1 MTVQMYYI
9 ICLSR
14 NEVSIW
20 NFVYEAQDGHFV
32 IFSVL
37 VSLATLLWSAS
48 KKLRTL
54 RKQKVLARYGSTPS
68 TPVEL
73 TSTTT
78 LSRISA
84 KMYSG
89 YDASDGQ
96 RTVDEGDVV
105 PPPIQDNIEPASL
118 QPIQVAQES
127 GEGDTE
133 SPKDGIGSEISKGQ
147 GSYRGEQSEPQ
158 NDTRVQKEAPEK
170 EGIVEGSKIE
180 DIRGVEEC
188 KGGDGDDIEK
198 QLLSRDEV
206 PDEAKEFQSDIEE
219 VSEGFDYVP
228 VHRIT
233 LASFEEHAVKEEQN
247 SKVRDVVDLL
257 SSSNKDKEKKR
268 EKHKDQKEIGDVRP
282 GEMVPPAEMPPE
294 TRPAILEL
302 SPPVAETASSKIQS
316 RMFESCRP
324 SSQLDASNR
333 QSARKVKKIVTKHG
347 QSKEVPLAKHTEK
360 EEVENVQQ
368 TKEHDI
374 LAKAASGTASGV
386 VAAVAAKADGTRGRE
401 EVMPPP
407 ASFIDYFSSF
417 FSREMTKH
425 TKKMNKED
433 EVSKTYTQGDSGSGN
448 DSATPAFQTSREYSL
463 QENSPPIYR
472 PEQEA
477 AFMQSFV
484 ESPLSDVPPPW
495 PGLESDTVPVHVSR
509 TGIATWKDVDPT
521 RELQWDG
528 AAVRRAHED
537 FAIRASSARQL
548 LAWEGDALTYSA
560 DEETPKRRKEKKK
573 KKKKKKKGKKAAAVA
588 GTKPPV
594 SPPPPY
600 SQGPPSYAEAAARK
614 RFHAGFNG

>member
-9 ICLSR
+9 IYLSR

-206 PDEAKEFQSDIEE
+206 PDEGKEFQSDIEE
-219 VSEGFDYVP
+219 VSGGFDIEEGVP

-233 LASFEEHAVKEEQN
+233 LGSFKEHAVKEEQN
-247 SKVRDVVDLL
+247 NKVRDVIALP
-257 SSSNKDKEKKR
+257 SSSNKDKKR
-268 EKHKDQKEIGDVRP
+268 KKHKYEKEIRDVRLA
-282 GEMVPPAEMPPE
+282 EMVPPAEMPPE
-294 TRPAILEL
+294 TRPPILEL
-302 SPPVAETASSKIQS
+302 SHVVKEEQNNKVDVVALLSS
-316 RMFESCRP
+316 
-324 SSQLDASNR
+324 SN
-333 QSARKVKKIVTKHG
+333 KDKKKKREKH
-347 QSKEVPLAKHTEK
+347 KYEK
-360 EEVENVQQ
+360 EIGDVR
-368 TKEHDI
+368 
-374 LAKAASGTASGV
+374 LAEMVPPA
-386 VAAVAAKADGTRGRE
+386 E
-401 EVMPPP
+401 MPP
-407 ASFIDYFSSF
+407 
-417 FSREMTKH
+417 K
-425 TKKMNKED
+425 
-433 EVSKTYTQGDSGSGN
+433 
-448 DSATPAFQTSREYSL
+448 
-463 QENSPPIYR
+463 
-472 PEQEA
+472 
-477 AFMQSFV
+477 
-484 ESPLSDVPPPW
+484 
-495 PGLESDTVPVHVSR
+495 
-509 TGIATWKDVDPT
+509 
-521 RELQWDG
+521 
-528 AAVRRAHED
+528 
-537 FAIRASSARQL
+537 
-548 LAWEGDALTYSA
+548 
-560 DEETPKRRKEKKK
+560 KEKKK
-573 KKKKKKKGKKAAAVA
+573 KKKKKKGGKRRREGWIANSEQQAAVV

-594 SPPPPY
+594 SPPP
-600 SQGPPSYAEAAARK
+600 SYAEAAAQSNAMDWI
-614 RFHAGFNG
+614 RFYG